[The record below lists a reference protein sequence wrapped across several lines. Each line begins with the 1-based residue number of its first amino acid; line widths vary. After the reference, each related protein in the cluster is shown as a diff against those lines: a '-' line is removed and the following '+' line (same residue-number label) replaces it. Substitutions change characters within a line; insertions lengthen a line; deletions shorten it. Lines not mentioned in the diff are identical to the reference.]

1 MSHQAHAQPP
11 TTVVFLVDPQ
21 KPPEYKLNNVL
32 GLVNRQCNFPRGKV
46 MGGSSIL
53 NYMIYTRGHRKD
65 YDTWADLG
73 NVGK

>member
-11 TTVVFLVDPQ
+11 TTVIFLVDPQ
-21 KPPEYKLNNVL
+21 KPPKHKLNVI
-32 GLVNRQCNFPRGKV
+32 GHVNRQCNFPRGKV

-65 YDTWADLG
+65 YDAWADLG